1 MIMACVKVITIRTS
15 LWLYYSC
22 DFPQINS
29 CNYEA
34 YCSIVHTFAAAIVH
48 TIDKA
53 SDVLSLQFSQ
63 SQSQQSYNY

>member
-1 MIMACVKVITIRTS
+1 MPCVKVITIGTS
-15 LWLYYSC
+15 LCLYYSC

-29 CNYEA
+29 CNHEV

-53 SDVLSLQFSQ
+53 SAVLSLQFSQ
-63 SQSQQSYNY
+63 SHSQQSYNY